1 MSAFDPVEFLNSPQ
15 QAGFDTRFPLHKAGD
30 WDGYIGSGEKD
41 IAIRSFDGTDKESGQ
56 PVTRTV
62 MEVALF
68 TENPSAVGEGG
79 VAPARCRY
87 TIWLDMAPDGKSLDL
102 SPGKNRQLGYLLTA
116 TGHQDKTGKQIKP
129 WSRQSLAGMRIK
141 YRVAHS
147 PRKDTGEL
155 QADVTQVAA
164 PA

>member
-1 MSAFDPVEFLNSPQ
+1 MSAFDPQEFLNSPQ
-15 QAGFDTRFPLHKAGD
+15 QATFDTRFPLHRAGD
-30 WDGYIGSGEKD
+30 WDGIVGTGEKD
-41 IAIRSFDGTDKESGQ
+41 ILARSFEGTDKESGL

-62 MEVALF
+62 LEVQLY
-68 TENPSAVGEGG
+68 TDNPAAVGEGG
-79 VAPARCRY
+79 IPPARCRL
-87 TIWLDMAPDGKSLDL
+87 TCWLDLGPDGKNLDM

-116 TGHQDKTGKQIKP
+116 TGHQARDGKQIKP
-129 WSRQSLAGMRIK
+129 WSRTSLAGCRVK

-147 PRKDTGEL
+147 PRKDNGEL

>member
-1 MSAFDPVEFLNSPQ
+1 MSAFDPQEFLNSPQ
-15 QAGFDTRFPLHKAGD
+15 AAGFDTRFPLHKAGD

-41 IAIRSFDGTDKESGQ
+41 IAIRSFPGTDKESGAQ
-56 PVTRTV
+56 IERTV
-62 MEVALF
+62 MEVGLY
-68 TENPSAVGEGG
+68 TENPAAVGEGG
-79 VAPARCRY
+79 VAPARCRL
-87 TIWLDMAPDGKSLDL
+87 TVWLDVAADGKSLDL

-116 TGHQDKTGKQIKP
+116 TGHQSKDGKQIKP
-129 WSRQSLAGMRIK
+129 WSRTSLAGQRVK

>member
-1 MSAFDPVEFLNSPQ
+1 MSAFDPQEFLNSPQ
-15 QAGFDTRFPLHKAGD
+15 SAGFDTRFPLHRAGD
-30 WDGYIGSGEKD
+30 WTGTIGSGEKD
-41 IAIRSFDGTDKESGQ
+41 IVSRIVKGKDKDTGAEVDR
-56 PVTRTV
+56 PIL
-62 MEVALF
+62 EVALYAEDP
-68 TENPSAVGEGG
+68 TAVGEGG
-79 VAPARCRY
+79 TAPARCRY
-87 TIWLDMAPDGKSLDL
+87 TIWLDMATDGKGLDL

-116 TGHQDKTGKQIKP
+116 TGHQDKTGKTIKP
-129 WSRQSLAGMRIK
+129 WSRTSLAGCRVK